1 MIFLEDTLLRL
12 AAWYLAGKFRRR
24 RILAAGWIVGFLTAL
39 ALSSTAHAQD
49 PSVDQLIKKLPPP
62 EKVAKSTMQ
71 PADPALR
78 DPLAKQVIDS
88 AKAMNFGNALNL
100 SQKLA
105 SRYPKSAAAQSL
117 HGQLA
122 LALRRYPE
130 ASAAF
135 HKALSIQPN
144 LAFAYFGLGLIEA
157 SQNHVNAAMSDFRQV
172 TRLVPAADI
181 GWIGLSACAEKL
193 GNKAES
199 VEYARRATA
208 VAPSSFAAW
217 LQLSR
222 EEGISGNKQAASK
235 ALARANQLRG
245 KAGKSSPR

>member
-1 MIFLEDTLLRL
+1 MIGFVLPG
-12 AAWYLAGKFRRR
+12 AAR
-24 RILAAGWIVGFLTAL
+24 
-39 ALSSTAHAQD
+39 AQD

-88 AKAMNFGNALNL
+88 AKAMNFGNALGL

-105 SRYPKSAAAQSL
+105 ARYPKSAAAQSI

-122 LALRRYPE
+122 LALRRFPE

-144 LAFAYFGLGLIEA
+144 LAFAYVGLGLIEA
-157 SQNHVNAAMSDFRQV
+157 SQNRVSAAMSDFRQV
-172 TRLVPAADI
+172 TRLAPGAEI

-193 GNKAES
+193 GNKGQS
-199 VEYARRATA
+199 LEYARQATA

-235 ALARANQLRG
+235 ALARANQLRRT
-245 KAGKSSPR
+245 AAKSNQR

>member
-1 MIFLEDTLLRL
+1 MNPTFR
-12 AAWYLAGKFRRR
+12 AAL
-24 RILAAGWIVGFLTAL
+24 IIAAVITGA
-39 ALSSTAHAQD
+39 STAATRAQD
-49 PSVDQLIKKLPPP
+49 ASVDQLIKKLPPP

-88 AKAMNFGNALNL
+88 AKAMNFGNALAL

-105 SRYPKSAAAQSL
+105 ARYPKSAAAQSL
-117 HGQLA
+117 NGQLA
-122 LALRRYPE
+122 LALRRFPE

-144 LAFAYFGLGLIEA
+144 SAFAYVGLALIEA
-157 SQNHVNAAMSDFRQV
+157 SQNHLTAAMSDFRQV
-172 TRLVPAADI
+172 TRLAPGADI

-193 GNKAES
+193 GNKGQS
-199 VEYARRATA
+199 LEYARQAAA
-208 VAPSSFAAW
+208 VAPASFSAW

-235 ALARANQLRG
+235 ALARANQLRRP
-245 KAGKSSPR
+245 AGKSNPR

>member
-1 MIFLEDTLLRL
+1 MNPIVR
-12 AAWYLAGKFRRR
+12 AAL
-24 RILAAGWIVGFLTAL
+24 IMAALITGA
-39 ALSSTAHAQD
+39 STTTMRAQD
-49 PSVDQLIKKLPPP
+49 ASVDQLIKKLPSP

-88 AKAMNFGNALNL
+88 AKAMNFGNALAL

-105 SRYPKSAAAQSL
+105 ARYPKSAAAQSI

-122 LALRRYPE
+122 LTLRRYPE

-135 HKALSIQPN
+135 HKAITIQPN
-144 LAFAYFGLGLIEA
+144 SAFAYVGLGLIEV
-157 SQNHVNAAMSDFRQV
+157 SQNRTNDAMSDFRQV
-172 TRLVPAADI
+172 TRLAPSAEI

-193 GNKAES
+193 GRKGES
-199 VEYARRATA
+199 LEYARHATA

-217 LQLSR
+217 VQLSR
-222 EEGISGNKQAASK
+222 EEAVSGNKQAASK
-235 ALARANQLRG
+235 ALARANQLRRN
-245 KAGKSSPR
+245 APKSNRRG

>member
-1 MIFLEDTLLRL
+1 MNPIFRVALII
-12 AAWYLAGKFRRR
+12 AAVITGASITTMR
-24 RILAAGWIVGFLTAL
+24 
-39 ALSSTAHAQD
+39 AQD
-49 PSVDQLIKKLPPP
+49 ASVDQLIKKLPPP

-88 AKAMNFGNALNL
+88 TKAMNFGNALGL

-105 SRYPKSAAAQSL
+105 SRYPKSAAAQSI

-122 LALRRYPE
+122 LALRRFPE
-130 ASAAF
+130 ASTAF
-135 HKALSIQPN
+135 HKAVSIQPN
-144 LAFAYFGLGLIEA
+144 FAFAYVGLGLIEA
-157 SQNHVNAAMSDFRQV
+157 SQNHVSAAMSDFRQV
-172 TRLVPAADI
+172 TRLVPSADI

-193 GNKAES
+193 GQKGES
-199 VEYARRATA
+199 LEYARHATA

-217 LQLSR
+217 VQLSR

-235 ALARANQLRG
+235 ALARANQLRRNAP
-245 KAGKSSPR
+245 KANRRS

>member
-1 MIFLEDTLLRL
+1 MKTRFPRNLTFFVIGFV
-12 AAWYLAGKFRRR
+12 LAG
-24 RILAAGWIVGFLTAL
+24 AAR
-39 ALSSTAHAQD
+39 AQD

-88 AKAMNFGNALNL
+88 AKAMNFGNALGL

-105 SRYPKSAAAQSL
+105 ARYPKSAAAQSI

-122 LALRRYPE
+122 LALRRFPE

-144 LAFAYFGLGLIEA
+144 LAFAYVGLGLIEA
-157 SQNHVNAAMSDFRQV
+157 SQNRVSAAMSDFRQV
-172 TRLVPAADI
+172 TRLAPGAEI

-193 GNKAES
+193 GNKGQS
-199 VEYARRATA
+199 LEYARQATA

-235 ALARANQLRG
+235 ALARANQLRRTDA
-245 KAGKSSPR
+245 KASAR